1 MSHLRL
7 EHLKINELPPQWA
20 KQLPAAQTFTVIII
34 AENKPSMPE
43 QVTIEPPSDG
53 IGQDDN
59 TPEEREAYLQYL
71 RSQGINLERL
81 RESIDEYKAGKA
93 EILDWD
99 EFEYTVDKTQSKT
112 APNTTSV
119 NTYT

>member
-43 QVTIEPPSDG
+43 QVTIEQPSDG

-99 EFEYTVDKTQSKT
+99 EFE
-112 APNTTSV
+112 
-119 NTYT
+119 

>member
-1 MSHLRL
+1 MRL
-7 EHLKINELPPQWA
+7 EHIKINELPPQWA

-34 AENKPSMPE
+34 AENKPSMPA
-43 QVTIEPPSDG
+43 PSDG

-59 TPEEREAYLQYL
+59 APEEREAYLQYL

-99 EFEYTVDKTQSKT
+99 EFE
-112 APNTTSV
+112 
-119 NTYT
+119 